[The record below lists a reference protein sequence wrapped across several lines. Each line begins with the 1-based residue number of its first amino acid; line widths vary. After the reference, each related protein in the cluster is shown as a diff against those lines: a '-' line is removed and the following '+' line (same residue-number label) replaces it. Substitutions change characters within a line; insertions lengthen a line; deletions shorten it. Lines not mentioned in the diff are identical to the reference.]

1 MRNQFEMHPL
11 VSVVIPIYNAEKFL
25 GYCLNSIMSQSYANI
40 EVIMMND
47 GSTDCSPEICR
58 KYAAIDPRFSVYDIP
73 NGGVSNARNLGVQ
86 KTHGDYLLFVDSD
99 DMIHPETIEWMLA
112 AEEQAEGSLVVG
124 DVQFV
129 DFETAEVLPTLL
141 CGAYVGEHHA
151 FTHQEFRQNEMRLIW
166 HTSLMEGL
174 YGKLY
179 NAKTWK
185 ENAVHCPTDV
195 SLGEDFLANMQYYAA
210 CQGVSFLGKTVYY
223 YNNIQNSNSLSHK
236 YRPDLFENKM
246 MLMKAL
252 EKHLG
257 GVGNMSHEEQVCFHD
272 YVASSGLYCV
282 DSIFKTHNTTEEEKR
297 QALCAINGDGFFMN
311 SLKNA
316 EYIHPQY
323 ACYVPQLLTH
333 EIEEAAHQPVPEKE
347 TISSKET
354 KKRNKPVGPHPGIMN
369 RATRKCLRAGVRL
382 FHSPSLA
389 RRLLTVEQ
397 SIADVGL
404 KHTAQL
410 YSPQARKR
418 RASMTDMDHVLQKR
432 MEPFAERI
440 QHIED
445 AIADSNRKIEWVKAD
460 AEVSARSA
468 ADLFQKQF
476 SSLQDA
482 VHSISCIIQDMHQ
495 EAKSDAEVSARST
508 ADLFQEQ
515 FGSLQDAVRSMSGII
530 RDMHQEAKSD
540 VLEAVNRLDAPMKKI
555 QEQIAVSAKETIQE
569 QRSLVQKAVESVP
582 NILLNA
588 QQERANIILEAI
600 HSVNAAVAEMQQLQV
615 SVQDMLHHMPV
626 SIEEALD
633 AQIKDTQAC
642 MEQLTS
648 LAMQAETKL
657 EQLHQMSIDTA
668 MSKTQEIKDYVYLS
682 EQRQSGTLHRLVM
695 NELRQRKKAVLLG
708 TAEHRNIGD
717 AAITLAEQCI
727 LRQQF
732 PNYFQVEYSTYEQPE
747 QYEFIR
753 SIIND
758 DDIIFI
764 HGGGNLGSL
773 YPTEEEL
780 HRRILMDFPEN
791 KIVIFPQTIF
801 FSDDEDGRKELALSK
816 PIYNAHKDLTIFARG
831 KKSLAFAQVNF
842 ANARSFL
849 MPDAVFA
856 LQKEYHEERSGVL
869 LCLRDD
875 QESVLT
881 SEQRQQIIELLQGLG
896 LDVTFSNNMASE
908 DISREQRS
916 RVVNDEL
923 RRYAQRQLVVT
934 DRLHGMIFAAVT
946 GTPVVIMQNGNYKI
960 DDFIN
965 SFMSQF
971 TGVSYIYNG
980 ALSEKILSAAHELL
994 TLRTGKSAQTDGLR
1008 SEVSTIRK
1016 KVLDYEK

>member
-1 MRNQFEMHPL
+1 MSNQFEMHPL

-25 GYCLNSIMSQSYANI
+25 GYCLNSIMGQSYTNI
-40 EVIMMND
+40 EVIMIND

-124 DVQFV
+124 DVQFI

-141 CGAYVGEHHA
+141 SSAYVGEHHN
-151 FTHQEFRQNEMRLIW
+151 FTHQEFRQNKMRLIW

-185 ENAVHCPTDV
+185 ENAVHCPTYV

-236 YRPDLFENKM
+236 YRPDLFQNKM

-257 GVGNMSHEEQVCFHD
+257 GVENISHEEQVCFHD

-282 DSIFKTHNTTEEEKR
+282 DSIFKTQNTTEEEKR

-333 EIEEAAHQPVPEKE
+333 EIEEATHQPMSENE
-347 TISSKET
+347 TVSSIKV
-354 KKRNKPVGPHPGIMN
+354 KKKDKPVGPHPGIMN

-382 FHSPSLA
+382 FHSPSLV

-410 YSPQARKR
+410 YSPRARKR
-418 RASMTDMDHVLQKR
+418 RASMIDMDHVLQKR
-432 MEPFAERI
+432 IEPFAERI
-440 QHIED
+440 QHIEE
-445 AIADSNRKIEWVKAD
+445 ALADGNQKIDLVKAN
-460 AEVSARSA
+460 AEISARSM

-476 SSLQDA
+476 GSLQEA
-482 VHSISCIIQDMHQ
+482 VHSMSDIIQ
-495 EAKSDAEVSARST
+495 
-508 ADLFQEQ
+508 
-515 FGSLQDAVRSMSGII
+515 
-530 RDMHQEAKSD
+530 DMHQEAKSD
-540 VLEAVNRLDAPMKKI
+540 VLEAVHRLDAPMKKI
-555 QEQIAVSAKETIQE
+555 QEQIAASAKETIQE

-582 NILLNA
+582 TMLLNA
-588 QQERANIILEAI
+588 QRERANIILEAI
-600 HSVNAAVAEMQQLQV
+600 HSVNAAVAEMQQIQI

-633 AQIKDTQAC
+633 AQVKDTQAS

-648 LAMQAETKL
+648 LAMQAEAKL
-657 EQLHQMSIDTA
+657 EQLHQKSIDTA

-682 EQRQSGTLHRLVM
+682 EQRQSGTLHRLAV

-732 PNYFQVEYSTYEQPE
+732 PDYFQVEYSTYERPE

-773 YPTEEEL
+773 YPTEEKL
-780 HRRILMDFPEN
+780 HRQILTDFPEN
-791 KIVIFPQTIF
+791 KIVIFPQTIY
-801 FSDDEDGRKELALSK
+801 FSDDENGRKELALSE

-831 KKSLAFAQVNF
+831 KKSLVFAQVNF

-856 LQKEYHEERSGVL
+856 LRKEYHDERSGVL

-875 QESVLT
+875 QESILT

-896 LDVTFSNNMASE
+896 LDVTFSNIMASE

-923 RRYAQRQLVVT
+923 RRYAQKQLVVT
-934 DRLHGMIFAAVT
+934 DRLHGMIFAEVT
-946 GTPVVIMQNGNYKI
+946 GTPVIIMQNANYKI
-960 DDFIN
+960 QDYYETFLQQTDSVAYVGGIN
-965 SFMSQF
+965 MDK
-971 TGVSYIYNG
+971 
-980 ALSEKILSAAHELL
+980 LSSKIAELL
-994 TLRTGKSAQTDGLR
+994 QEHKKCISASLRDSISAMGKLICENR
-1008 SEVSTIRK
+1008 R
-1016 KVLDYEK
+1016 EKQ